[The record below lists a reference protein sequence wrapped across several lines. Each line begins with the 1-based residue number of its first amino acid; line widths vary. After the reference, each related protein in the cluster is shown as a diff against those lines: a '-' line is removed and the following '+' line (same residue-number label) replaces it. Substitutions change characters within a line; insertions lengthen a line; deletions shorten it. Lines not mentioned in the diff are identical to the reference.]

1 MSTHAKRPMRWLI
14 PLATL
19 AFQALV
25 IVVVVRKGLPPAIA
39 NRDIAHIANLHPLVG
54 VVSNLGA
61 LLWAAAAAICGL
73 TAGVLARA
81 RAPRTEV
88 RFFAA
93 AACLTAYIVIDDFF
107 MLHEVLLP
115 AYLGMYE
122 RHAVGLVAAG
132 AMLFVAT
139 SFRQI
144 RATRYG
150 LFVLAVALLATSVL
164 IDRCDDRLDAM
175 FVAHGWG
182 TEWRSVMEDVPKW
195 LGIACWF
202 AYFVDAAMA
211 ALLPRADADRRP
223 VVPVPTEVLMP
234 APNRRGARSGMRAHA

>member
-1 MSTHAKRPMRWLI
+1 MSTYAKRPARWLI
-14 PLATL
+14 PLAAL

-25 IVVVVRKGLPPAIA
+25 IAVVVRKGLPPAIA
-39 NRDIAHIANLHPLVG
+39 NRDMAQIGNLHPLVG
-54 VVSNLGA
+54 VISSLGA

-73 TAGVLARA
+73 TAAVLARA
-81 RAPRTEV
+81 RAPRSEV

-115 AYLGMYE
+115 TYLGMYE
-122 RHAVGLVAAG
+122 RHAVGLVAAC

-139 SFRQI
+139 SFRRI

-164 IDRCDDRLDAM
+164 IDRYDAM
-175 FVAHGWG
+175 FVAHGWDP
-182 TEWRSVMEDVPKW
+182 EWRSVMEDAPKW

-202 AYFVDAAMA
+202 AYFADAAMA
-211 ALLPRADADRRP
+211 ALLPRADADRSP
-223 VVPVPTEVLMP
+223 AVPVPTEVLMP
-234 APNRRGARSGMRAHA
+234 APNRSTARSGMRAHA

>member
-14 PLATL
+14 PLAAL

-25 IVVVVRKGLPPAIA
+25 IAVVVRKGLPPAIA
-39 NRDIAHIANLHPLVG
+39 NRDMAQIGNLHPLVG
-54 VVSNLGA
+54 VISSLGA
-61 LLWAAAAAICGL
+61 LLWAAAVAICGL
-73 TAGVLARA
+73 TAAVLVRA

-93 AACLTAYIVIDDFF
+93 AACLTAYIGIDDFF

-115 AYLGMYE
+115 TYLGMYE
-122 RHAVGLVAAG
+122 RHAVGLVAAC

-139 SFRQI
+139 SFRRI

-150 LFVLAVALLATSVL
+150 LLVLAVALLATSVL
-164 IDRCDDRLDAM
+164 IDRYDYRFDAM
-175 FVAHGWG
+175 FVAHGWDP
-182 TEWRSVMEDVPKW
+182 EWRSVMEDAPKW

-202 AYFVDAAMA
+202 AYFADAAMA

-223 VVPVPTEVLMP
+223 AVPVPTEVLMP
-234 APNRRGARSGMRAHA
+234 APNRRTARSGMRAHA

>member
-1 MSTHAKRPMRWLI
+1 MSTHAKRPMRWLV
-14 PLATL
+14 PLAEL

-25 IVVVVRKGLPPAIA
+25 IAVVVRKGLPPAIA
-39 NRDIAHIANLHPLVG
+39 NRDMAQIGNLHPLVG

-73 TAGVLARA
+73 TAAVLARA
-81 RAPRTEV
+81 RAPRGEV

-107 MLHEVLLP
+107 MLHEMLLP
-115 AYLGMYE
+115 TYLGMYE
-122 RHAVGLVAAG
+122 RHAVGLVAGG
-132 AMLFVAT
+132 AMLFVAN

-150 LFVLAVALLATSVL
+150 LSVLAVALLATSVM
-164 IDRCDDRLDAM
+164 IDRYDFRFDAF
-175 FVAHGWG
+175 FVARGWDP
-182 TEWRSVMEDVPKW
+182 EWRSVMEDAPKW

-211 ALLPRADADRRP
+211 ALLPRAEADRRP
-223 VVPVPTEVLMP
+223 AVPVPTEVLMP
-234 APNRRGARSGMRAHA
+234 APNQRAARSAMRAHA